1 MSDLSK
7 RGPKEAKFLNTT
19 AFSFEDGCMH
29 PLLKIDGCNCTRT
42 DEDPVLR
49 LGLILVF
56 EYIRVINLK
65 TRVYSKL
72 EYLKSTSLYS
82 SLKKYEYFE
91 LLTPF
96 QLQCRAICGHL
107 FSKQAVLCRVHPS
120 LENEITKPRYH

>member
-1 MSDLSK
+1 MEQKVTSIWQKSDDTIQVSKSEYYLESVKNKVSIMSDLSK

-42 DEDPVLR
+42 DDDPVLR

-82 SLKKYEYFE
+82 SL
-91 LLTPF
+91 
-96 QLQCRAICGHL
+96 
-107 FSKQAVLCRVHPS
+107 
-120 LENEITKPRYH
+120 N

>member
-1 MSDLSK
+1 
-7 RGPKEAKFLNTT
+7 
-19 AFSFEDGCMH
+19 MH

-82 SLKKYEYFE
+82 SLITLYKIARRNNFE
-91 LLTPF
+91 WYVRKSTIIYLIRLTTIYDRP
-96 QLQCRAICGHL
+96 
-107 FSKQAVLCRVHPS
+107 
-120 LENEITKPRYH
+120 

>member
-82 SLKKYEYFE
+82 SLVKSDSEEWTHFMEKILKDFE
-91 LLTPF
+91 IL
-96 QLQCRAICGHL
+96 
-107 FSKQAVLCRVHPS
+107 
-120 LENEITKPRYH
+120 

>member
-1 MSDLSK
+1 
-7 RGPKEAKFLNTT
+7 
-19 AFSFEDGCMH
+19 MH

-82 SLKKYEYFE
+82 SLVTFARLCSAIQLTHYF
-91 LLTPF
+91 L
-96 QLQCRAICGHL
+96 
-107 FSKQAVLCRVHPS
+107 
-120 LENEITKPRYH
+120 